1 MNQKYLNVFWVFT
14 LLLCSGSGFGQRK
27 ISEAKIV
34 FEISYPEMM
43 LDSQMLANMPNESV
57 VFVKGNLSRTDLD
70 LGMGISSSTIFN
82 SSTGEVIALTDLMG
96 TKTAMKMSRE
106 DQGRSKRQNKR
117 SEMKVEVTDYTK
129 EIAGYTCKRAVVN
142 DFDETSLEI
151 YFTEQIS
158 ARSSATID
166 WEEINGFPMQYYLIE
181 NGLRM
186 KFEAKE
192 VILEQIDSSIFEIPA
207 GYKLITKEEMM
218 KMMGEEK

>member
-1 MNQKYLNVFWVFT
+1 MNLKQLFFYFLALM
-14 LLLCSGSGFGQRK
+14 LLSPNFIFGQRK
-27 ISEAKIV
+27 ITEAKIIY
-34 FEISYPEMM
+34 EISYPEMM
-43 LDSQMLANMPNESV
+43 LDSQMLSNMPQESV
-57 VFVKGNLSRTDLD
+57 VFIKGNLSRTDLD

-82 SSTGEVIALTDLMG
+82 SNTGEVIALTDLMG
-96 TKTAMKMSRE
+96 TKTAMKISRE

-158 ARSSATID
+158 ARTSATID

-186 KFEAKE
+186 LFKAKE
-192 VILEQIDSSIFEIPA
+192 VIPEQIADSVFEIPA
-207 GYKLITKEEMM
+207 GYKLITQEEMM

>member
-1 MNQKYLNVFWVFT
+1 MNLKQLFFYFLALM
-14 LLLCSGSGFGQRK
+14 LLSPNFIFGQRK
-27 ISEAKIV
+27 IAEAKIIY
-34 FEISYPEMM
+34 EISYPEMM
-43 LDSQMLANMPNESV
+43 LDSQMLSNMPQESV
-57 VFVKGNLSRTDLD
+57 VFIKGNLSRTDLD

-82 SSTGEVIALTDLMG
+82 SNTGEVIALTDLMG
-96 TKTAMKMSRE
+96 TKTAMKISRE

-158 ARSSATID
+158 ARTSATID

-186 KFEAKE
+186 LFKAKE
-192 VILEQIDSSIFEIPA
+192 VIPEQIADSVFEIPA
-207 GYKLITKEEMM
+207 GYKLITQEEMM